1 MISLKLFTLACLIAV
16 ATCKPADDSKAG
28 AAGGDVTRP
37 DRYSPKYAVVSQRGG
52 GGAEAGKLNKGLLEG
67 GAGNGAVTNYVKSG
81 GQNSSSN
88 DNSGGKY
95 DKLMNYNLTYK
106 NLDNP

>member
-37 DRYSPKYAVVSQRGG
+37 DRYSPKYAV
-52 GGAEAGKLNKGLLEG
+52 GLLEG